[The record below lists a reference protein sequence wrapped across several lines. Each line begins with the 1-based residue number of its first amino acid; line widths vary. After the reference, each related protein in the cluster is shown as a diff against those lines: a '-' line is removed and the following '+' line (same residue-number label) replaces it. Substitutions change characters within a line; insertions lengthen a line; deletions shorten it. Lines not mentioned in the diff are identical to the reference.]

1 MRSTTETIFSAA
13 IISRRSSAIGARSA
27 MVWTASCST
36 SASSASIFL
45 SPSTTCA
52 ARLWSPLPSA
62 VIAWS
67 SACSAR
73 PPISL
78 IRPRRRF
85 RSSSKAL
92 TVCSLTIA
100 IVTSFRGYGSA
111 ITPGDIILGAV
122 LLRVGEDIG
131 GLAIFDQRPEV
142 EKGGALRHA
151 GRLLHIVGDDH
162 DRIFPAE
169 LVG

>member
-1 MRSTTETIFSAA
+1 MIRLPPRSTRTDTLF
-13 IISRRSSAIGARSA
+13 
-27 MVWTASCST
+27 
-36 SASSASIFL
+36 
-45 SPSTTCA
+45 PYTT
-52 ARLWSPLPSA
+52 L
-62 VIAWS
+62 
-67 SACSAR
+67 
-73 PPISL
+73 
-78 IRPRRRF
+78 F
-85 RSSSKAL
+85 RS
-92 TVCSLTIA
+92 

-162 DRIFPAE
+162 DRIFAAQ
-169 LVG
+169 LVDQFLDLRRGNEIGRAHV